1 MKDNREEQK
10 ASIESDIDSLT
21 TRYDL
26 SDVAKRAIKKIC
38 EFDKLGT
45 KHGTMEG
52 EGCRTFTH
60 ITD

>member
-10 ASIESDIDSLT
+10 ASIESEIDGLRI
-21 TRYDL
+21 RYGL

-45 KHGTMEG
+45 SPVTME
-52 EGCRTFTH
+52 C
-60 ITD
+60 D

>member
-10 ASIESDIDSLT
+10 ASIESEIDGLT
-21 TRYDL
+21 TRCGL

-45 KHGTMEG
+45 DPVVMEWDG
-52 EGCRTFTH
+52 YPL
-60 ITD
+60 